1 VLLWLYG
8 RRVAPVPQGRLALGG
23 LLLVASAQAA
33 LGIATLLLVVPLP
46 LAVAHQAGAMLL
58 VTAAVVAVHTLGRAP
73 SAPRLDGLTAAA
85 L

>member
-1 VLLWLYG
+1 MATV
-8 RRVAPVPQGRLALGG
+8 
-23 LLLVASAQAA
+23 QAA

-58 VTAAVVAVHTLGRAP
+58 VTAAVVARHALR
-73 SAPRLDGLTAAA
+73 SPRVDGATPPA